1 MSLIGE
7 ALKKAHMEALRQ
19 ESSTGRLYRLPGGV
33 DMPERGSR
41 RAMLV
46 MIVASNLIIVSAI
59 VIAAWA
65 FSRTSQSKDSAIA
78 VSSIAVE
85 APRPQTVAAP
95 PVVAPAPVTAV
106 DKPVPHQAERIPAPE
121 RPALAPPDEAKPAIA
136 RAAAPEGDEPVAEP
150 RPLPR
155 LSRKAPATAIALPAE
170 DDGVR
175 ARSDKPRRGLVNG
188 RTYARMARTSDGYEL
203 TLYGLS
209 IAGDRGVAL
218 LNGRVLSEGDR
229 IGDFTVGAIERGR
242 VEIRDGEF
250 RIYLTMR

>member
-19 ESSTGRLYRLPGGV
+19 ESSTGRLYRLPGAV

-41 RAMLV
+41 RAMLL
-46 MIVASNLIIVSAI
+46 MIVASNLIVVSAI
-59 VIAAWA
+59 VSATW
-65 FSRTSQSKDSAIA
+65 FFMRTSQTKDGAIV
-78 VSSIAVE
+78 VSSIAAE
-85 APRPQTVAAP
+85 APRPQTLAAP
-95 PVVAPAPVTAV
+95 PIVTPEPAAEAV
-106 DKPVPHQAERIPAPE
+106 NPVPRQAERPAAPE
-121 RPALAPPDEAKPAIA
+121 RTAPRRETKPATTPA
-136 RAAAPEGDEPVAEP
+136 TPEVDEPMATP

-155 LSRKAPATAIALPAE
+155 LSRKAPAAQDAPLRETEP
-170 DDGVR
+170 VR
-175 ARSDKPRRGLVNG
+175 ARSENPQRGLVNG
-188 RTYARMARTSDGYEL
+188 RTYARTARTSDGYEL

-229 IGDFTVGAIERGR
+229 IGDFTVGTIERGR

-250 RIYLTMR
+250 HIYLVMR